1 MVTIGLRNIAIGAIL
16 FILTF
21 AAQTRNVAAQTG
33 NVQYVNPYIGTGT
46 NSSEGPT
53 EYGNTMPYVKPPFA
67 MTTWTAQTRQS
78 SIGSTSYAYEDTNIS
93 GFIGTHQPAIWMGDY
108 GYVTLMPEVGG
119 IQTTPTARQLPFTH
133 SGETVTPYYYS
144 VTMNPG
150 SSSTILGELTSTD
163 HCAIMRFTY
172 PQNSNSSIVVE
183 ATRAGVGG
191 GYVTVNANGQ
201 EIDGYNPDRQT
212 AGATTLQL
220 PHFKGYF
227 AIQISTAFSSF
238 GTYQESTLQPG
249 VTTAS
254 GTNVGAYATF
264 STASNPVVLV
274 RVGTSFIS
282 IAQAQAKLAAE
293 IPNWDFNTIETNLEA
308 TWNQKLGE
316 VTVTGGT
323 SDQVTQFYTAMFHGM
338 QYPRMLTENGQY
350 YSAFDD
356 QVHSGVAYTD
366 YSGWDIFRSEFS
378 FLTIFCPE
386 RINDMV
392 QALLNDYN
400 EGGWMPKWPN
410 PSYTSVMISTHADSM
425 VAEAINK
432 GFNGFN
438 YSLAYAAVYKDATT
452 PPIDDTTNTWDGWGD
467 SVGPYDAREGLT
479 WYEQIGY
486 VANDHTAEAAS
497 RTLEDAYE
505 DWSVAQVAQA
515 VGNTSDYTFFLN
527 RSLNYRNVF
536 NPTDGLMEAR
546 NSDGTWAGGGG
557 YGFSEGG
564 QGQYQFTVMHDEA
577 GLVDLMGKDYFNN
590 LLTTET
596 SNLNAMVNNEP
607 GSHFMYVFDY
617 SGMPWETQSE
627 VSAAL
632 ANFSNAPDGLPGN
645 DDCGQISS
653 WLFFTNLGF
662 YPVNPAS
669 GIYVIGSPLFPQVTL
684 NLPNGNIFTITTT
697 NNSAT
702 NIYIQ
707 SATLNGSAL
716 NVPYITYAQIE
727 AGGALSFV
735 MGSSP
740 STWAANWSPT
750 PISSTPSFILGSTA
764 GVSVNQGGTATGTIT
779 AAGISSFSG
788 TINLTATG
796 LPSGV
801 TGSFNATPVSLAG
814 VSGRATSTLTLTASN
829 SATVTGCTPT
839 AVTVTGTSGSL
850 AQTTAIGVMVGS
862 SSSGSYNLC
871 GIFTDGTT
879 FPISASLDGVGYAYS
894 SNLLGSSQTWNGSAF
909 TFGPANN
916 PNVHSGMTITLPSGR
931 YNTLNLLAA
940 GVNGSQTSQTFTVTY
955 TDGATSTFTQNLSD
969 WCYPQGYS
977 GESQVVSMPYRD
989 TSTGGQDDTTNYLYG
1004 YSFSIDSSKTVQ
1016 SLTLPDNR
1024 NVVVLGAALAGPA
1037 AAAGY
1042 ALSAGT
1048 ANPTSVSPGGSST
1061 ATITVT
1067 PANGYTGNVTL
1078 SCSISPVVTGTNAP
1092 TCSLG
1097 STSPVSVTNGAAT
1110 ATLTFTTVG
1119 TSAAMFRPSGMFYA
1133 VFLPIWGL
1141 ALLGLCVGSGRSR
1154 GKMLV
1159 SFPALW
1165 VLLAGVLVISSCG
1178 GGQGSRGNSGTP
1190 VGNYTVTITGTDAS
1204 GKTQSNSSPPTVAIN
1219 VT

>member
-1 MVTIGLRNIAIGAIL
+1 MITIGLRKIAIGAIL

-21 AAQTRNVAAQTG
+21 AAQAGNAAAQTG

-46 NSSEGPT
+46 NSNEGPT
-53 EYGNTMPYVKPPFA
+53 EYGNTMPYVKPPFG
-67 MTTWTAQTRQS
+67 MTTWVAQTRQS
-78 SIGSTSYAYEDTNIS
+78 SIGSTSYAYEDTDIS
-93 GFIGTHQPAIWMGDY
+93 GFFGTHQPAIWMGDY
-108 GYVTLMPEVGG
+108 GYVTLMPEVGS
-119 IQTTPTARQLPFTH
+119 IQTTPSARQLPFTH

-150 SSSTILGELTSTD
+150 TSSPITGELTSTD

-172 PQNSNSSIVVE
+172 PANTNSSIVVE
-183 ATRAGVGG
+183 ATRAGIGG
-191 GYVTVNANGQ
+191 GYVTVNASGQ

-220 PHFKGYF
+220 PNFAGYF
-227 AIQISTAFSSF
+227 AIQISVAFSGF
-238 GTYQESTLQPG
+238 GTYQGTTLQPG
-249 VTTAS
+249 STSAS

-264 STASNPVVLV
+264 STTANEVVLV
-274 RVGTSFIS
+274 KVGTSFIS
-282 IAQAQAKLAAE
+282 IAQAQANLAAE
-293 IPNWDFNTIETNLEA
+293 IPNWDFNTIETNLEN

-323 SDQVTQFYTAMFHGM
+323 SNQVIQFYTAMFHMM
-338 QYPRMLTENGQY
+338 QYPRLLTENGQY
-350 YSAFDD
+350 YSAFDNT
-356 QVHSGVAYTD
+356 VHSGVAYTD

-386 RINDMV
+386 RINDMI

-432 GFNGFN
+432 GFNGFDYN
-438 YSLAYAAVYKDATT
+438 VAYAAVYKDATT
-452 PPIDDTTNTWDGWGD
+452 PPIGDTTNTWDGWGD

-486 VANDHTAEAAS
+486 MANDHTAESAS
-497 RTLEDAYE
+497 RTLEGAYE

-536 NPTDGLMEAR
+536 NPADGLMEAR
-546 NSDGTWAGGGG
+546 NSDGTWAGGAG
-557 YGFSEGG
+557 YGFCEGG
-564 QGQYQFTVMHDEA
+564 QGQYQFTVMHDEP
-577 GLVDLMGKDYFNN
+577 GLLDLMGKAYFNN
-590 LLTTET
+590 LLTAET

-607 GSHFMYVFDY
+607 GNHFMYLYDY

-627 VSAAL
+627 ISAAL
-632 ANFSNAPDGLPGN
+632 ANFWNGPDGLPGN

-653 WLFFTNLGF
+653 WLFFANLGF
-662 YPVNPAS
+662 YPVHPSS
-669 GIYVIGSPLFPQVTL
+669 GIYMIGSPLFPQVTL
-684 NLPNGNIFTITTT
+684 NLPNGNTFTITTT
-697 NNSAT
+697 NNSPAS
-702 NIYIQ
+702 IYIQ

-727 AGGALSFV
+727 AGGTLNFV
-735 MGSSP
+735 MGPSP
-740 STWAANWSPT
+740 STWAADWSPT

-779 AAGISSFSG
+779 AAGINSFSG
-788 TINLTATG
+788 TVNLTATG
-796 LPSGV
+796 LPGGV
-801 TGSFNATPVSLAG
+801 TGSFNPSSVNLAG
-814 VSGRATSTLTLTASN
+814 VSGRATSTLTLTASS

-850 AQTTAIGVMVGS
+850 IQTTAIGVMVGS

-894 SNLLGSSQTWNGSAF
+894 SNLLGSSLTWNGSTF

-916 PNVHSGMTITLPSGR
+916 PDVYNSMTITLPSGQ

-940 GVNGSQTSQTFTVTY
+940 GVNGSQISQTFSVTY
-955 TDGATSTFTQNLSD
+955 TDGTTSTFTQSLSD

-977 GESQVVSMPYRD
+977 GESQVATMPYRD
-989 TSTGGQDDTTNYLYG
+989 TSSGGQDDTTNYLYG
-1004 YSFSIDSSKTVQ
+1004 YSFNIDSSKAVQ
-1016 SLTLPDNR
+1016 SLTLPNNR
-1024 NVVVLGAALAGPA
+1024 NVVVLGVALAGPVA
-1037 AAAGY
+1037 TGFT
-1042 ALSAGT
+1042 LSAGT
-1048 ANPTSVSPGGSST
+1048 ASPTSVNPGGSST

-1067 PANGYTGNVTL
+1067 PANGYTGSVTL
-1078 SCSISPVVTGTNAP
+1078 SCSISPVVAGTNAP
-1092 TCSLG
+1092 TCSFG
-1097 STSPVSVTNGAAT
+1097 STSPVSVTNGTAT

-1119 TSAAMFRPSGMFYA
+1119 PSAAMFGPSRISYA
-1133 VFLPIWGL
+1133 MFLPISGL

-1159 SFPALW
+1159 SFLALS
-1165 VLLAGVLVISSCG
+1165 VLLASVLVICSCG
-1178 GGQGSRGNSGTP
+1178 GGQGSSGNSGTP
-1190 VGNYTVTITGTDAS
+1190 AGNYTITITGTDAS
-1204 GKTQSNSSPPTVAIN
+1204 GKTQSNTSLPTVAIN
-1219 VT
+1219 VI